1 MYDYSTKDLPAI
13 IDENLT
19 FTGGEDWKLG
29 KVKRGISYC
38 IKLFVII
45 KT

>member
-19 FTGGEDWKLG
+19 LYPVEKIGSWARGETGYQL
-29 KVKRGISYC
+29 
-38 IKLFVII
+38 LH
-45 KT
+45 

>member
-19 FTGGEDWKLG
+19 LYPVERLEVGQG
-29 KVKRGISYC
+29 VKRGISYC
-38 IKLFVII
+38 IKLCYNW
-45 KT
+45 